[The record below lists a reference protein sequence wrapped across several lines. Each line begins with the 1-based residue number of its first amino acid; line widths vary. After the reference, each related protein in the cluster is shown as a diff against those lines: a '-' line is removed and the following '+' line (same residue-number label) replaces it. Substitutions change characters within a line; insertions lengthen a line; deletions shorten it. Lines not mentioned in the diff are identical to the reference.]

1 MQMASAQS
9 LVVEALDGTTQVYD
23 MAAIA
28 QTDVWVWKDGMAMKT
43 TQADSMTFVQPNLVI
58 ADVYHDGSETE
69 YNYVDLGLTS
79 GTKWATCNVGATKP
93 AEFGYYY
100 AWGETDTKET
110 YYLSTYLDGQIT
122 SSSDY
127 GTDKDALKG
136 VINAGTQY
144 DAAKANWGGKWRIP
158 TKDQFD
164 ELMSQCYWVWTE
176 SYNNSKVKGYIVYKA
191 KTSSD
196 KGMHILKNSIPS
208 SSYKLSDAHIFLPAA
223 GYRKGG
229 DLCLAGSDGDY
240 RSSSLSDHPGDAW
253 CAFLISNDVSLS
265 DVYRYYGQSVRAVFK

>member
-1 MQMASAQS
+1 MKKAILIISSLLAMQMASAQS

-28 QTDVWVWKDGMAMKT
+28 QTDVWVWKDGVAMKT

-110 YYLSTYLDGQIT
+110 YYLSTYRDGQIT

-136 VINAGTQY
+136 VINIAGTQY
-144 DAAKANWGGKWRIP
+144 DAAKAKWAASGAYQQRIS
-158 TKDQFD
+158 
-164 ELMSQCYWVWTE
+164 LMS
-176 SYNNSKVKGYIVYKA
+176 
-191 KTSSD
+191 
-196 KGMHILKNSIPS
+196 
-208 SSYKLSDAHIFLPAA
+208 
-223 GYRKGG
+223 
-229 DLCLAGSDGDY
+229 
-240 RSSSLSDHPGDAW
+240 
-253 CAFLISNDVSLS
+253 
-265 DVYRYYGQSVRAVFK
+265 